1 MGNGRGIMKSIK
13 TFIQQDVFLPRL
25 TQAEVLVVYD
35 PERRYRDLCL
45 ELAGEQVR
53 VIDAGQGSILARE
66 EALRWLMAMGEA
78 GTECKGLLVYV
89 PAAAPLTA
97 EDRQRDPFSACLA
110 VGRCFPEGDGD
121 AYQSLCMKAK
131 ADHVAEIRRIFA
143 HDPNPAFEVVDAV
156 GKGMQWP
163 NLRAMLGVE
172 SARDIL
178 FALLAPTS
186 DQLKG
191 FEHRDAWCG
200 ELASLLPTV
209 LGMELKT
216 RSKSW
221 STIVEEIWRFVLF
234 SEFVFDLPEALPASL
249 EDVPR
254 AGDDFRHVILDLCD
268 LFRNDLRTRDV
279 YIQRADVVERELNL
293 AQACKDVVDLGE
305 RDTFAFEEKTIFLQC
320 MDAMQRDNL
329 DKARSIIKAR
339 SRGFWA
345 AQGESRAK
353 WLFLD
358 NAVSLLA
365 VCSDALRDMPDQ
377 SRTQSGL
384 LEAYTGSLREADRHH
399 RQLEQAAADL
409 LEMLDQLMPALQHA
423 QKAYARLTSA
433 MQNHFIRHLEQSGW
447 PVQDCLSNADVF
459 DRFVAP
465 KLQQSGQRTAMLLV
479 DALRFE
485 LGVALEM
492 QLAGE
497 GQTTLHWACAQLP
510 TITPVG
516 MASLLP
522 SAGQELRLTLQE
534 QSMLPALG
542 ETVLPSVA
550 QRMDVLRKRYGQRF
564 AETTLDTFITRQEP
578 IAPGVDLLVLRSDS
592 IDSALEKSV
601 PLGLDRIQKVL
612 RMIRVCVHKLQTMG
626 FQDVVIATDHGFFLN
641 TSAQAGDVCKKPE
654 GGWLNIHDRCLLGHG
669 SGDSANFVLPAD
681 HLGIRGDF
689 HQLAGPRS
697 MTAYAKS
704 VPYFHGGASL
714 QEAVVPV
721 LAIRLKGEQE
731 KIWARPDVSLGYK
744 RGVKKITTRL
754 PVIDLH
760 IVRGDMFSDGKSTEI
775 LLEAHDKSGNV
786 VGEARPGGPVH
797 PSTRTIT
804 LAVSQPVS
812 VVMRMDLDFE
822 GKFTVKALDPATLT
836 IYGKM
841 ELETDYTV

>member
-1 MGNGRGIMKSIK
+1 MKSIK
-13 TFIQQDVFLPRL
+13 TFIQRDVLLPRV

-35 PERRYRDLCL
+35 PELRYRDLCL
-45 ELAGEQVR
+45 ELAGERLR
-53 VIDAGQGSILARE
+53 VIDAGQGSIPARE
-66 EALRWLMAMGEA
+66 EALRSLMELGEA
-78 GTECKGLLVYV
+78 GTECKGLLVHV
-89 PAAAPLTA
+89 PASAPLTA
-97 EDRQRDPFSACLA
+97 EDKQRDPFSACLA
-110 VGRCFPEGDGD
+110 VGRFFPEGDGD

-143 HDPNPAFEVVDAV
+143 QDPNPAFEVVDAV

-163 NLRAMLGVE
+163 NARAMLGVE

-178 FALLAPTS
+178 FALLAPTNEQQS
-186 DQLKG
+186 ILEQ
-191 FEHRDAWCG
+191 RDAWCG
-200 ELASLLPTV
+200 DLPGLLQTS

-221 STIVEEIWRFVLF
+221 LTIAEEMWRFLLF
-234 SEFVFDLPEALPASL
+234 SEFAFDLPEALPASL
-249 EDVPR
+249 ENVPR
-254 AGDDFRHVILDLCD
+254 AGEDYRPSVYDLCD
-268 LFRNDLRTRDV
+268 RLRNDLRTRDV
-279 YIQRADVVERELNL
+279 YLQRADVVERELDL
-293 AQACKDVVDLGE
+293 ARACKDVLDLGE
-305 RDTFAFEEKTIFLQC
+305 RDTFAFEEKTIFLRC

-339 SRGFWA
+339 SKGIWA

-358 NAVSLLA
+358 NAVNLLE
-365 VCSDALRDMPDQ
+365 VCFDALRDLTDQ
-377 SRTQSGL
+377 ARTQIGL
-384 LEAYTGSLREADRHH
+384 LQAYTGNLREADRHH

-409 LEMLDQLMPALQHA
+409 LEMLDQLRPALLHA
-423 QKAYARLTSA
+423 QKGYARLTSA

-447 PVQDCLSNADVF
+447 PVQGCLANADVF
-459 DRFVAP
+459 DQFVAP

-479 DALRFE
+479 DALRYE

-522 SAGQELRLTLQE
+522 NAGHDLRLTLKE
-534 QSMLPALG
+534 QTLLPALG
-542 ETVLPSVA
+542 ETVLSSVA

-564 AETTLDTFITRQEP
+564 AETTLDTFITGRES
-578 IAPGVDLLVLRSDS
+578 IDPGVDLLVLRSDS

-612 RMIRVCVHKLQTMG
+612 RMVRVCVHKLQTLG

-654 GGWLNIHDRCLLGHG
+654 GNWLNIHERCLLGDG
-669 SGDSANFVLPAD
+669 SGDSANFIQPVG

-697 MTAYAKS
+697 MAAYAKS
-704 VPYFHGGASL
+704 VPYYHGGASL

-721 LAIRLKGEQE
+721 FTVRLKGEQDQS
-731 KIWARPDVSLGYK
+731 WTRPDISLGYK
-744 RGVKKITTRL
+744 RGARRITTRL
-754 PVIDLH
+754 PVIDVH
-760 IVRGDMFSDGKSTEI
+760 IARDDLFSSGKATEF
-775 LLEAHDKSGNV
+775 LLEAHDKKGNV
-786 VGEARPGGPVH
+786 IGEARPGGPVH

-804 LAVSQPVS
+804 LSGGQPIS
-812 VVMRMDLDFE
+812 VVLRMDLHFE
-822 GKFTVKALDPATLT
+822 GKFTIKALDPTTSA
-836 IYGKM
+836 IYGKL